1 MIALASD
8 YLLFQMASGESE
20 PFSLEMISV
29 EIIGEAANG
38 FDPEFVKHATGAVF
52 HYFKDELRRQTVTV
66 TEFAG
71 ALKKVLRKFPLSSLN
86 PAAAK
91 REPIVVESDLRKL
104 AVESGKGS
112 ELFFFP
118 LLRDELRAKL
128 HQSPQLVRFSGLR
141 TCVKQLAGAQRWS
154 PRCRILENQIV
165 EYLRGCL
172 TAEDPHTR
180 CALLVE

>member
-29 EIIGEAANG
+29 EIIGETAEG
-38 FDPEFVKHATGAVF
+38 FDPEFVKYATGAVF
-52 HYFKDELRRQTVTV
+52 HYFKHELRRQIVT
-66 TEFAG
+66 TGEFSG
-71 ALKKVLRKFPLSSLN
+71 ALEKVLRSFSLSSLSS
-86 PAAAK
+86 AGAK
-91 REPIVVESDLRKL
+91 RELVVLESDLRRL

-118 LLRDELRAKL
+118 RLRDELRAKL
-128 HQSPQLVRFSGLR
+128 HQSPQLVRFRGLR